1 MKIVVNTD
9 GGSRG
14 NPGHSA
20 CAFSMNTGD
29 KLIEKGFYLGIMTN
43 NQAEY
48 YGLIKAL
55 EYIENELDI
64 NDIDITVFSDSQLMV
79 NQINGT
85 NRVKH
90 ENMKPL
96 YEKVMIIKRQFNK
109 FTIMYIPRKENK
121 APDDVL
127 NNVLDKQIGKK

>member
-14 NPGHSA
+14 NPGQSA
-20 CAFSMNTGD
+20 CAFSMNIGND
-29 KLIEKGFYLGIMTN
+29 LVEKGFYLGIMTN

-85 NRVKH
+85 NKVKH

-109 FTIMYIPRKENK
+109 FTIMHIPRKENK
-121 APDDVL
+121 APDTVL
-127 NNVLDKQIGKK
+127 NNILDEQIGKK